1 MFQSNFLNEFG
12 TLSPK
17 KPKKSK
23 TIRALESLWLDVF
36 VNLSFC
42 TEGQNMILKIQGTD
56 GPGVFYTEYLVFPR
70 FYRGNIAFDKH
81 ENLRTGAYFQNFY
94 NLITLIT
101 SH

>member
-42 TEGQNMILKIQGTD
+42 TEGQNMILKIQGSSLKRA
-56 GPGVFYTEYLVFPR
+56 GRNGR
-70 FYRGNIAFDKH
+70 FEVPLYVSM
-81 ENLRTGAYFQNFY
+81 YM
-94 NLITLIT
+94 
-101 SH
+101 